1 MIRVDSP
8 QYIIIILSESI
19 TMNPISNSLFYAAAA
34 TTAIP
39 GIILQLFFAS
49 NVTGSGRYRVFT

>member
-1 MIRVDSP
+1 
-8 QYIIIILSESI
+8 
-19 TMNPISNSLFYAAAA
+19 MNPISNSLFYAAAT

-39 GIILQLFFAS
+39 EYYSSFAS